1 MDELI
6 ISVFYDADNF
16 YKEFEL
22 YLKEYCLSCD
32 EKLPS
37 KTRGSLTEAEVMTVC
52 SVLYFIYQDTEHL
65 NIITMN

>member
-16 YKEFEL
+16 YKEFDL
-22 YLKEYCLSCD
+22 YLKEYCLPCYD
-32 EKLPS
+32 ELPS
-37 KTRGSLTEAEVMTVC
+37 EMCSSLTEVEVMTICIVFDL
-52 SVLYFIYQDTEHL
+52 SGYRTL

>member
-6 ISVFYDADNF
+6 ISVFYDTDNF

-22 YLKEYCLSCD
+22 YLKEYCLSCG

-37 KTRGSLTEAEVMTVC
+37 KMKL
-52 SVLYFIYQDTEHL
+52 
-65 NIITMN
+65 